1 MTGDIFKYYTSL
13 NTRLKYVRP
22 SGGKRMNK
30 SELFRQLNINVDL
43 ALESHELV
51 RGEAGEEISGVT
63 MDVEN
68 YPKAKVTT
76 IVIKTEQG
84 AEEMGKPIGT
94 YITIEAPELR
104 ENNYLVHKEITEI
117 LSEQLNLLMHLQDE
131 SSILLVGLGN
141 RNATPDALGPEV
153 IDKSLVTRHLFQYT
167 PKEIQ
172 GQLRKVSAIAPGV
185 LGITGIETAE
195 IIRGIVEHVNP
206 DLIIAIDALAAG
218 SLERIATSIQI
229 SDTGIQPG
237 SGVGNRRKG
246 INQETLGCKVIAIG
260 VPTVV
265 NAAIIANSCLEALL
279 DQLKT
284 SPTLYQLY
292 KGLSED
298 VLTKILAEVLY
309 PFNENLMVT
318 PKEVDTLI
326 DSTAHIIAGALGLS
340 LHPGIDKENYEMY
353 IQ

>member
-1 MTGDIFKYYTSL
+1 M
-13 NTRLKYVRP
+13 
-22 SGGKRMNK
+22 KR
-30 SELFRQLNINVDL
+30 SELFKQFNITLDL
-43 ALESHELV
+43 ALESHELI
-51 RGEAGEEISGVT
+51 RGEAGEEISGVK
-63 MDVEN
+63 MDVQE

-76 IVIKTEQG
+76 ITIENDQG

-104 ENNYLVHKEITEI
+104 ENNYLVHKDITEI
-117 LSEQLNLLMHLQDE
+117 LSEQLNMLMKLQEE

-141 RNATPDALGPEV
+141 WNATPDALGPEV
-153 IDKSLVTRHLFQYT
+153 IDKSLVTRHLFQYS
-167 PKEIQ
+167 PKDLK

-195 IIRGIVEHVNP
+195 IIRGIVEHVKP
-206 DLIIAIDALAAG
+206 DLVIAIDSLAAG
-218 SLERIATSIQI
+218 SLDRIATSIQI

-265 NAAIIANSCLEALL
+265 NAAIIANSCLDALL
-279 DQLKT
+279 EQLKT

-292 KGLSED
+292 KGLSPEA
-298 VLTKILAEVLY
+298 LAKILEEVLY

-318 PKEVDTLI
+318 PKEIDTLI
-326 DSTAHIIAGALGLS
+326 DGTARIIAGALGLS